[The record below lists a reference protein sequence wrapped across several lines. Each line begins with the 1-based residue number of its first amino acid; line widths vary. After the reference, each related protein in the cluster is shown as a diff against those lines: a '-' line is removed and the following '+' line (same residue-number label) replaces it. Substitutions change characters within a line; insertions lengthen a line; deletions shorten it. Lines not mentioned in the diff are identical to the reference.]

1 MVSYE
6 LIDVEGYDSWGVRIT
21 DGKYKDVVVGYGAV
35 SAQEVPE
42 HDHAKLNFEM
52 GVLEP
57 KEESAALEGDVD
69 FKMLTGDILRDIIMS
84 AFDGTEDYRI
94 GGEDA
99 SESGNN
105 NTQEPNSERAL
116 RSSSYTISEG

>member
-6 LIDVEGYDSWGVRIT
+6 LVDVEGYDSWGVRIV
-21 DGKYKDVVVGYGAV
+21 DGKYKDVIIGYGAV

-57 KEESAALEGDVD
+57 KEESAALEGDD
-69 FKMLTGDILRDIIMS
+69 EFKMLTGQILRDIIMS
-84 AFDGTEDYRI
+84 SFDGEQDYRI
-94 GGEDA
+94 GDKDA
-99 SESGNN
+99 SESGND
-105 NTQEPNSERAL
+105 NTQEPDSERAL
-116 RSSSYTISEG
+116 RTSSYSIFEG